1 MKYSINYNDKIKK
14 SLNSVIFTEVMNIS
28 SRSSVKQSFD
38 CNLQK
43 TKDIKFGDYS
53 TNILM
58 KLDISRELIP
68 RVSKN
73 IIKKLPKKIFKKAE
87 VVGPGFL
94 NLWIQPAYKLKVINE
109 ILKHKVEYG
118 QFKNKNIF
126 YNLEF
131 VSANPTGL
139 LHIGHARN
147 AAIGDTISR
156 IWNKY
161 GIKVNKEYYINN
173 AGNQIDKLA
182 LSTLIRYKQLFGKNI
197 DLPEDSYHGQEI
209 VDVAKM
215 IKNKYGDKYVKVKF
229 NEQKIIEHSTNNFFR
244 KYASN
249 YMLELIKLTLHDFG
263 VDMDIW
269 FHETELYA
277 KGLVKF
283 ALDSLKNHTYKKDD
297 ALWLKTTELGDDKDR
312 VLIKS
317 DGSYTYFTPDIAYHK
332 IKLSRGYDKIFNI
345 WGADH
350 KSYADRMRIAVQLLG
365 FQPEQIQVLIMQMV
379 RLVKDGKEYKMSK
392 RTGNSLTLA
401 DLVEAIGKDA
411 ARWYLASQS
420 LSSHLEIDVE
430 KAKAK
435 DSNNPIYY
443 VQYAHARI
451 CKLLKTNKCKQ
462 PKTFSLLKE
471 PIEQQIVD
479 WLNCYIPTIES
490 AANSCDTTKI
500 TSYLITLAKLFHSYY
515 GNIKI
520 INPKSQKLTTQRIWL
535 CAAIKFVIA
544 SGLKL
549 FDISAATSM

>member
-1 MKYSINYNDKIKK
+1 MKYSINYIDKIKK
-14 SLNSVIFTEVMNIS
+14 SLNSVVFAEVMNIS
-28 SRSSVKQSFD
+28 TNSQTRNSFD

-43 TKDIKFGDYS
+43 TKDVKFGDYS

-58 KLDISRELIP
+58 KLGINRDLIP
-68 RVSKN
+68 KISKN

-94 NLWIQPAYKLKVINE
+94 NIWIQPSYKLKAINE
-109 ILKHKVEYG
+109 ILKHKEQYG
-118 QFKNKNIF
+118 QFKNKELF

-147 AAIGDTISR
+147 AAIGDTLVR

-182 LSTLIRYKQLFGKNI
+182 LSTLIRYKQLFGKNVE
-197 DLPEDSYHGQEI
+197 LPEDSYHGQEI
-209 VDVAKM
+209 IDVAEM
-215 IKNKYGDKYVKVKF
+215 IKSKYGDKYLNAKF
-229 NEQKIIEHSTNNFFR
+229 TEQRITDKSVNDFFR
-244 KYASN
+244 KYASD
-249 YMLELIKLTLHDFG
+249 YMLELIKVTLHNFG

-269 FHETELYA
+269 FSETKLYE
-277 KGLVKF
+277 KGLVKI

-365 FQPEQIQVLIMQMV
+365 FKPEQIQVLIMQMV
-379 RLVKDGKEYKMSK
+379 RLVKDGKEFKMSK

-451 CKLLKTNKCKQ
+451 CKLLETNKSKQ
-462 PKTFSLLKE
+462 PKSFAYLKE
-471 PIEQQIVD
+471 PIEDQIVD
-479 WLNCYIPTIES
+479 WLNCFIPTIES
-490 AANSCDTTKI
+490 AANNCDTTKI

-515 GNIKI
+515 GNVKI
-520 INPKSQKLTTQRIWL
+520 INPRNKKLTTQRIWL
-535 CAAIKFVIA
+535 CAAIKYVIA

-549 FDISAATSM
+549 FDISAVSSM